1 MRPSDAV
8 AQHRNALLEIA
19 RRYGVSNVRVFGSV
33 ARGEDGEGSDVDL
46 LVDAPRGTTYFTLA
60 RIQDEAERLTGF
72 SVDIHTPEGLK
83 ARIRSEVLAQAR
95 PL

>member
-1 MRPSDAV
+1 MRPSEAI
-8 AQHRNALLEIA
+8 ARHRQALLEMA

-60 RIQDEAERLTGF
+60 RLQDEAERLTGIN
-72 SVDIHTPEGLK
+72 VDIHTPEGLK
-83 ARIRSEVLAQAR
+83 ARVRAEVLAEAR